1 MKILDIGQG
10 LFINPEYIVKIE
22 RDKKSIGERVAFTI
36 NIYLNY
42 PINYN
47 MKFTQNSNME
57 VLSFD
62 TQEKRDDY
70 FYYLFNMLNESDNE
84 VINKVSK
91 NDKKY

>member
-10 LFINPEYIVKIE
+10 LFINPEYIIKIE